1 MASKVNLVTG
11 DKAFCLTCTIQNLS
25 KANDPMMCDGDC
37 GKDFGLTLG
46 HRNLF
51 TYRNTSKA
59 MRNQI
64 FTMTCFMKLNI
75 RPSDKDK
82 DQK

>member
-11 DKAFCLTCTIQNLS
+11 EKAFCLKCTFRIS
-25 KANDPMMCDGDC
+25 EANDLMIYDGDC
-37 GKDFGLTLG
+37 GKVFALTLG
-46 HRNLF
+46 HRNLY

-59 MRNQI
+59 MRNQM
-64 FTMTCFMKLNI
+64 FTMTCSMKLNI
-75 RPSDKDK
+75 RPSDKDE